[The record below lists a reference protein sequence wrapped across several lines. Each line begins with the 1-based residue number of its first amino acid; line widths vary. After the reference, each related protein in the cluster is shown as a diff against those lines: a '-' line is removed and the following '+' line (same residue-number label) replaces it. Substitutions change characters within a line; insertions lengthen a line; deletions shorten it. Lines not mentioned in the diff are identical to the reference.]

1 MTLMTPELQSL
12 KSTIEDALQHY
23 LPANSQISPV
33 LVDAMRYAGMGGGKR
48 IRPLLVCATCTG
60 LGGALEDALAPACA
74 VELIHA
80 YSLLHD
86 DLPSMD
92 DDELRHGLPSGHIK
106 YGEATAIL
114 AGDALQ
120 ALAFELMATAP
131 GSRTDVRLTAVQ
143 VLAEASGWQGM
154 VGGQSFDLTS
164 ENKSLSL
171 TELQSLH
178 AAKTGAL
185 IKASVQIGALFG
197 NPNLDAETYVLL
209 TEFATRIGLAFQVV
223 DDILD
228 ITQTTETLG
237 KPAGSDQKANKS
249 TYPALLGL
257 EQAKAH
263 ANDLLAEAEPMLK
276 RAGMQHDLLNVIA
289 HAIVDRVS

>member
-1 MTLMTPELQSL
+1 MTPELQAL
-12 KSTIEDALQHY
+12 KRTVEDALHHH
-23 LPANSQISPV
+23 LPTSSDIGQV
-33 LVDAMRYAGMGGGKR
+33 LVDAMRYASLSGGKR

-74 VELIHA
+74 VEFIHA

-86 DLPSMD
+86 DLPAMD

-106 YGEATAIL
+106 FGEATAIL

-120 ALAFELMATAP
+120 ALAFETLATAP
-131 GSRTDVRLTAVQ
+131 AARNDVRLSAVR
-143 VLAEASGWQGM
+143 VLAQASGWQGM
-154 VGGQSFDLTS
+154 VGGQSYDLTS

-171 TELQSLH
+171 SQLQSLH

-197 NPNLDAETYVLL
+197 NPKLDAETYVLL

-223 DDILD
+223 DDVLD
-228 ITQTTETLG
+228 VTQTTEVLG
-237 KPAGSDQKANKS
+237 KPAGSDQKAKKS
-249 TYPALLGL
+249 TYPALLGVN
-257 EQAKAH
+257 QARSH
-263 ANDLLAEAEPMLK
+263 ANELLAEAEAMLT
-276 RAGMQHDLLNVIA
+276 RADLKHDLLLTLA
-289 HAIVDRVS
+289 RGIVNRES

>member
-1 MTLMTPELQSL
+1 MTLMTPELLSL
-12 KSTIEDALQHY
+12 KTTIEDALQHY
-23 LPANSQISPV
+23 LPAHSEISPV
-33 LVDAMRYAGMGGGKR
+33 LVDAMRYSGLSGGKR

-74 VELIHA
+74 VEFIHA

-86 DLPSMD
+86 DLPAMD

-120 ALAFELMATAP
+120 ALAFELLATAP
-131 GSRTDVRLTAVQ
+131 GSRTDVRLTAVR

-154 VGGQSFDLTS
+154 VGGQSFDLAS

-197 NPNLDAETYVLL
+197 NSNLDAETYVLL

-228 ITQTTETLG
+228 VTQTTEMLG

-257 EQAKAH
+257 EQARAH
-263 ANDLLAEAEPMLK
+263 ANELLAEAEPMLK

>member
-1 MTLMTPELQSL
+1 MTLMTPELLSL

-23 LPANSQISPV
+23 LPTNSEISPM
-33 LVDAMRYAGMGGGKR
+33 LVDAMRYSGLSGGKR

-74 VELIHA
+74 VEFIHA

-86 DLPSMD
+86 DLPAMD

-120 ALAFELMATAP
+120 ALAFELLATAP

-154 VGGQSFDLTS
+154 VGGQSFDLAS

-228 ITQTTETLG
+228 VTQTTETLG

-257 EQAKAH
+257 EQARAH
-263 ANDLLAEAEPMLK
+263 ASELLAEAEPMLK

>member
-1 MTLMTPELQSL
+1 MTLMTPELTAL
-12 KSTIEDALQHY
+12 KRTIEDAIHHH
-23 LPANSQISPV
+23 LPTNSDIGQA
-33 LVDAMRYAGMGGGKR
+33 LVDAMRYASLSGGKR

-74 VELIHA
+74 VEFIHA

-86 DLPSMD
+86 DLPAMD
-92 DDELRHGLPSGHIK
+92 DDDLRHGLPSGHIK
-106 YGEATAIL
+106 FGEATAIL

-120 ALAFELMATAP
+120 ALAFETLANAP
-131 GSRTDVRLTAVQ
+131 GSRNDVRLTAVQ
-143 VLAEASGWQGM
+143 VLAEASGWRGM
-154 VGGQSFDLTS
+154 VGGQSYDLAS
-164 ENKSLSL
+164 ENKTLSL

-197 NPNLDAETYVLL
+197 NSNLDAETYVLL

-228 ITQTTETLG
+228 VTQTTETLG
-237 KPAGSDQKANKS
+237 KPAGSDEKANKS

-257 EQAKAH
+257 AQAKSH
-263 ANDLLAEAEPMLK
+263 AADLLAEAEPMLA
-276 RAGMQHDLLNVIA
+276 RAGMQHDLLRTLA
-289 HAIVDRVS
+289 RGIVNRIS